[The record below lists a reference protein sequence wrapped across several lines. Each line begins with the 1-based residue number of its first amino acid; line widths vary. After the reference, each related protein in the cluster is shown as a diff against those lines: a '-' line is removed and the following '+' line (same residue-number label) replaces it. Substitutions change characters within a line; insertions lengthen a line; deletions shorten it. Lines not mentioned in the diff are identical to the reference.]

1 MADDTE
7 HALFSA
13 SSASKWLNCHG
24 ALALEKGRPNTSSE
38 AADQGTAAHTLAAW
52 CLESDSS
59 PDAEAFRGRR
69 IDVGKRTFEV
79 DAEMVKHVN
88 TYVQHVLAIAEGH
101 ELLVEQRVDYSRYL
115 FGKNTSDVAYR
126 FMNREGVMETRQ
138 VSVKDLAF
146 GTSDSVI
153 LRSDGE
159 LVIIDLKYGA
169 NPRNRVDAEDN
180 PQLMLYA
187 LGAYDQYSM
196 LGDFDRVRMI
206 IVQPRLEHFS
216 EWTQTVEELEAF
228 AKKAELAQIHGLN
241 LLARDPASIKPLDL
255 NPGPKQC
262 HWCRAKAVCPALKD
276 QVASNVPAVADD
288 FEDLTDEPRVDVGGD
303 AEAGTEV
310 GGEIPWKAPTSD
322 TLELIEMWI
331 KAQRAEIE
339 RRLFEGEALA
349 DWKVVAGKKGNRAW
363 SSKDEAETLL
373 KGFRLKTEEM
383 YDFTVI
389 SPTTAEKLSKAGTI
403 GPRQWAKAQDLITQA
418 EGKPS
423 VAPASDKRPG
433 ISVAATADDFD
444 VVADDGAD
452 LV

>member
-13 SSASKWLNCHG
+13 SSASKWMACHG

-38 AADQGTAAHTLAAW
+38 AADEGTAAHTLAAW
-52 CLESDSS
+52 CLESDVS

-88 TYVQHVLAIAEGH
+88 TYVRHVLSIAEGH

-115 FGKNTSDVAYR
+115 FGPKTTDV
-126 FMNREGVMETRQ
+126 MHDGKSCTPGE
-138 VSVKDLAF
+138 LAF

-159 LVIIDLKYGA
+159 LVVIDLKYGA

-206 IVQPRLEHFS
+206 IVQPRLEHVS

-228 AKKAELAQIHGLN
+228 AKKAQLAQIHGLN
-241 LLARDPASIKPLDL
+241 LLSRDPASIKPLDL

-262 HWCRAKAVCPALKD
+262 HWCRAKAICPALKD
-276 QVASNVPAVADD
+276 MVGTNVPAVADD
-288 FEDLTDEPRVDVGGD
+288 FEDLTEVRENLAADGDVSAQAFIVEGEVVWQEPH
-303 AEAGTEV
+303 
-310 GGEIPWKAPTSD
+310 PD
-322 TLELIEMWI
+322 TLELIEQWL

-339 RRLFEGEALA
+339 RRLFAGEALA
-349 DWKVVAGKKGNRAW
+349 DWKVVAGKRGNRAW

-389 SPTTAEKLSKAGTI
+389 SPTTAEKLAKAGTI
-403 GPRQWAKAQDLITQA
+403 GPRQWAKAQELITQA

-433 ISVAATADDFD
+433 ISVTATADDFD
-444 VVADDGAD
+444 VVTDDGAD

>member
-1 MADDTE
+1 MSDE

-13 SSASKWLNCHG
+13 SAASRWMACPG
-24 ALALEKGRPNTSSE
+24 ALALERGRPNTESE
-38 AADQGTAAHTLAAW
+38 AASEGTAAHTLAAW
-52 CLESDSS
+52 CLESDVSS
-59 PDAEAFRGRR
+59 DAEAFLGRR
-69 IDVGKRTFEV
+69 IDVGHRTFEV
-79 DAEMVKHVN
+79 DKDMAGHVN
-88 TYVQHVLAIAEGH
+88 TYVNHVLSIAEGH
-101 ELLVEQRVDYSRYL
+101 ELMVEQRVDYSRYL
-115 FGKNTSDVAYR
+115 FGKNTLDVAYR

-146 GTSDSVI
+146 GTSDAVI
-153 LRSDGE
+153 LRDDGE

-206 IVQPRLEHFS
+206 IVQPRLDHVS
-216 EWTQTVEELEAF
+216 EWVQTVEQLEAF

-241 LLARDPASIKPLDL
+241 LLSRDPAAIKPLDL
-255 NPGPKQC
+255 NPGEKQC
-262 HWCRAKAVCPALKD
+262 HWCRAKATCPALKD
-276 QVASNVPAVADD
+276 LVGVSVPAVADD
-288 FEDLTDEPRVDVGGD
+288 FEDLTSG
-303 AEAGTEV
+303 AEALVDEGVTEV
-310 GGEIPWKAPTSD
+310 VWQAPKAE
-322 TLELIEMWI
+322 TLELIEQWI

-339 RRLFEGEALA
+339 RRLFLGEALA

-363 SSKDEAETLL
+363 TNAEEAEAAL
-373 KGFRLKTEEM
+373 KGFRLKVEEM
-383 YDFTVI
+383 YSMTVI
-389 SPTTAEKLSKAGTI
+389 SPTTAEKLAKAGTI
-403 GPRQWAKAQDLITQA
+403 GPRQWAKAQELITQA

-433 ISVAATADDFD
+433 ISVTATADDFD
-444 VVADDGAD
+444 VVTDDGAD

>member
-13 SSASKWLNCHG
+13 SSASKWMACNG

-38 AADQGTAAHTLAAW
+38 AADEGTAAHTLAAW

-79 DAEMVKHVN
+79 DAEMVKHIN
-88 TYVQHVLAIAEGH
+88 TYVQHVLSIAEGH
-101 ELLVEQRVDYSRYL
+101 ELLVEQRVDYSRYA
-115 FGKNTSDVAYR
+115 FGAKVA
-126 FMNREGVMETRQ
+126 NVMYDGESRTPGE
-138 VSVKDLAF
+138 LAF

-153 LRSDGE
+153 LRDDGE

-206 IVQPRLEHFS
+206 IVQPRLEHVS
-216 EWTQTVEELEAF
+216 EWVQTVEELEAF
-228 AKKAELAQIHGLN
+228 ALKVQMATTHGLY
-241 LLARDPASIKPLDL
+241 LLSKPATEIKPLDL

-262 HWCRAKAVCPALKD
+262 HWCRAKAICPAVKD
-276 QVASNVPAVADD
+276 LVGNNVPAVADD
-288 FEDLTDEPRVDVGGD
+288 FDDLTTPRMTDAQYHSAEVDKD
-303 AEAGTEV
+303 APPASEF
-310 GGEIPWKAPTSD
+310 GGEVVWQAPTSD

-339 RRLFEGEALA
+339 RRLFAGETLA
-349 DWKVVAGKKGNRAW
+349 DWKVVPGKKGNRAW

-403 GPRQWAKAQDLITQA
+403 GPRQWAKAQELITQS

-433 ISVAATADDFD
+433 ISVTATADDFD
-444 VVADDGAD
+444 VIADDGAD